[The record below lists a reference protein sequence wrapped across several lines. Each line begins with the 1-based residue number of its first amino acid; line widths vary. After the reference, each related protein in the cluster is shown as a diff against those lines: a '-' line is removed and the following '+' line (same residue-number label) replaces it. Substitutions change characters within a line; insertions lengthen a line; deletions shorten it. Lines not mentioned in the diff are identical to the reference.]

1 MIGGTGGSGARDPIA
16 CVLFDF
22 DFTLGDSSE
31 AIVLSVNAGLAAAG
45 LPDRASAEVL
55 RTVGYPLRK
64 KFEMLA
70 PPDAHGR
77 LDTFERAFH
86 AEAARVMHS
95 MTRLYDG
102 AIDLLGVLRE
112 RGLRTGVVSTKHRV
126 HLVKILTHLGA
137 LELLDTVVGGDEVGR
152 NKPDPEGLV
161 IAASR
166 VGVEPARCCYVG
178 DHKVDDEAARA
189 AGMGFILMDGTR
201 SDFASRES
209 VPEAANRIRCLRELP
224 TMLGLSAPRS

>member
-1 MIGGTGGSGARDPIA
+1 MIGATGGTRAGDPIV

-22 DFTLGDSSE
+22 DFTLGDASE
-31 AIVLSVNAGLAAAG
+31 AIVRSVNAGLAAAG
-45 LPDRASAEVL
+45 VRERSPVEVL

-64 KFEMLA
+64 KFELLA

-77 LDTFERAFH
+77 VDTFERAFH
-86 AEAARVMHS
+86 AEAAGVMHR

-102 AIDLLGVLRE
+102 AIDLLDMLHE

-126 HLVKILTHLGA
+126 HLVKILGHLGV
-137 LELLDTVVGGDEVGR
+137 LGFLDAVVGGDEVAR
-152 NKPDPEGLV
+152 NKPDPEGLF

-178 DHKVDDEAARA
+178 DHRVDEEAARA
-189 AGMGFILMDGTR
+189 AGDGVCR
-201 SDFASRES
+201 
-209 VPEAANRIRCLRELP
+209 L
-224 TMLGLSAPRS
+224 